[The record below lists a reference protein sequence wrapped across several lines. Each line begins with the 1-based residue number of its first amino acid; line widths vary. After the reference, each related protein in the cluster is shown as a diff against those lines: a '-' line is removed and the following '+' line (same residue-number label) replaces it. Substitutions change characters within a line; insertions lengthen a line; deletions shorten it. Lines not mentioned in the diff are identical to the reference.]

1 MSMTDTEVTET
12 NTQATDTVTQSDNT
26 TPAFELRDGKMYVNG
41 TRVYTRDDTNKIA
54 SNAKDQAIGQILKEL
69 DVDSLDQVRDVITT
83 LKSTTTEAGAD
94 KLDVQALKQAVAKR
108 EATVEELQTRV
119 SKLQSELVLKDH
131 IQNLSMAMPPA
142 WNADQKSAVLDLMQA
157 RSMFSIEGDTFQLR
171 AGSEFLTT
179 DGETPDYTAAVEIV
193 AKTLGLPTGKKG
205 VDLYSADNTGD
216 NAITGKTTPVDEAR
230 LKTDVEYRNAYMNI
244 RQFNPNI
251 HRTQISHQQLMKN
264 IDSARK
270 AGRKA

>member
-1 MSMTDTEVTET
+1 MSIADTEATEIT
-12 NTQATDTVTQSDNT
+12 NAQTTDAVQSET

-83 LKSTTTEAGAD
+83 LKTTTEAGTD

-142 WNADQKSAVLDLMQA
+142 WNADQKAAVLDLMRA

-216 NAITGKTTPVDEAR
+216 NAITGKVTPVDDAR
-230 LKTDVEYRNAYMNI
+230 LRTDVEYRNAYMNI

-251 HRTQISHQQLMKN
+251 HRSQITHQQLIKN